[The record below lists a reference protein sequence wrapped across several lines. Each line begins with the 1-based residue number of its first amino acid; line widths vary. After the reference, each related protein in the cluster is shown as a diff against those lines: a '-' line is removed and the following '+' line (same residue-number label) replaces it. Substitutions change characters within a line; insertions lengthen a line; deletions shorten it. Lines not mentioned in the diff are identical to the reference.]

1 MDYRGMQIEFER
13 LVQIINP
20 EYITSKKLDSDTIF
34 YFLNAAQD
42 RFIKHNY
49 LEMDNTKNSNENLKK
64 NIDSFKALIITK
76 DLSKGINISDNYQYG
91 KKFLLPKTDGIEFF
105 LYLRSS
111 SKVHG
116 TYLSVPEGSDFWV
129 PNKFIT
135 QDDVDGILVSY
146 YNKPILRQPCVL
158 LESVDSSDSYLAVY
172 IDSFTKLTGCECT
185 YIRRP
190 KKISISKT
198 PQSCELSEGVHQER
212 VELAVNIFITEG
224 AYKLSS
230 QKQSK

>member
-1 MDYRGMQIEFER
+1 MDYRQMQIEFER
-13 LVQIINP
+13 LVQTINP

-49 LEMDNTKNSNENLKK
+49 LEMDNTKDSNENLKK

-76 DLSKGINISDNYQYG
+76 DLLKGISISDNYKYG
-91 KKFLLPKTDGIEFF
+91 SKFLLPKSNGVEFF

-111 SKVHG
+111 SKVYG
-116 TYLSVPEGSDFWV
+116 TYLSITEPNAFWV

-135 QDDVDGILVSY
+135 QNDVDSVLVSY

-172 IDSFTKLTGCECT
+172 VDSFTTLTGCECT

-190 KKISISKT
+190 KKISIT
-198 PQSCELSEGVHQER
+198 GVPQSCELSDSVHQEI

-224 AYKLSS
+224 AYKLDA